1 MAQRN
6 APPIGWPLLPV
17 PDSAGQMQWPELEQS
32 VLQRI
37 RVLMQTRPGEQLMR
51 PRFGAG
57 LQNFVGQPDT
67 IATRKRLQDHVR
79 SALDAWEPRIRVDE
93 VEVSDDDRPG
103 WLRVEIRFRIRRTGV
118 PRRLGLTLAL
128 ENG

>member
-1 MAQRN
+1 MAHRS
-6 APPIGWPLLPV
+6 PPPVGWPLLPV
-17 PDSAGQMQWPELEQS
+17 PDSAGRMQWPDLEQS

-37 RVLMQTRPGEQLMR
+37 RVILQTRPREQLMR
-51 PRFGAG
+51 PNYGAG

-67 IATRKRLQDHVR
+67 TATRKRLQDHVR
-79 SALDAWEPRIRVDE
+79 SALETWEPRIRVDE